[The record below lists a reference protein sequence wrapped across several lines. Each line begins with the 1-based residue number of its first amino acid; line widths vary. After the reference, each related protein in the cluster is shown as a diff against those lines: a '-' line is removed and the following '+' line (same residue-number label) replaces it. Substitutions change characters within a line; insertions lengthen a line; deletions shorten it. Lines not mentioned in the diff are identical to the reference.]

1 MSNPSPAGKRLVQS
15 AQIQIRVATLALI
28 WALMP
33 ASVASATETCTED
46 AKRMIDHLACVAD
59 TQTEPDQWRALV
71 DTLKRDAVVPTGHI
85 FHSKRANRMPPLPL
99 PQGVSAPPS
108 GPWDPRD
115 HLAARGQEIF
125 AARIGWHFNDARAA
139 LAKGIDAAKPT
150 VIVLGGQDCVWCKRL
165 IQDVMPCSAIN
176 RFAGRAVF
184 AYSDIAADPA
194 ARALADALGFKYFPA
209 IAMLDPNALILDVPS
224 RLRGFFTGRRYSKL
238 MEKYLEKTRTWKRHA
253 PTISQTDAIL
263 AKHAPA
269 TTAPPPRACDA
280 MPIWMK

>member
-1 MSNPSPAGKRLVQS
+1 MVFGVRIVAIVALLVP
-15 AQIQIRVATLALI
+15 
-28 WALMP
+28 LMAAP
-33 ASVASATETCTED
+33 TAAETCTPN
-46 AKRMIDHLACVAD
+46 AKRMIDHLACAAD
-59 TQTEPDQWRALV
+59 AQVEPARWSTLV
-71 DTLKRDAVVPTGHI
+71 DTLKRDAVVPPGHI
-85 FHSKRANRMPPLPL
+85 FHSKRANRIPPLPL
-99 PQGVSAPPS
+99 PQGVSTTPVD
-108 GPWDPRD
+108 GWDPRD
-115 HLAARGQEIF
+115 HLAAPGREIF
-125 AARIGWHFNDARAA
+125 AARIGWHVDDARRA
-139 LAKGIDAAKPT
+139 LAKGIDAGKPT

-184 AYSDIAADPA
+184 AYSDLSADPA
-194 ARALADALGFKYFPA
+194 ARALAETLGFKHFPA

-253 PTISQTDAIL
+253 PTIPQTDAIL
-263 AKHAPA
+263 ARHAPA

>member
-1 MSNPSPAGKRLVQS
+1 MVFGVRALTIIALFGSLLASP
-15 AQIQIRVATLALI
+15 VAAAACPPDPT
-28 WALMP
+28 
-33 ASVASATETCTED
+33 
-46 AKRMIDHLACVAD
+46 RMIEHLACAVNA
-59 TQTEPDQWRALV
+59 QAEPSRWRALV
-71 DTLKRDAVVPTGHI
+71 DALKHDAVVPPGHI
-85 FHSKRANRMPPLPL
+85 FHSKRANRIPPLPRA
-99 PQGVSAPPS
+99 QGISTTPVAN
-108 GPWDPRD
+108 WDPRD
-115 HLAARGQEIF
+115 HLAAPGQEIF
-125 AARIGWHFNDARAA
+125 AARIGWHFDDAQGA
-139 LAKGIDAAKPT
+139 LAKGIDAGKPT

-184 AYSDIAADPA
+184 AYSDLSADPA
-194 ARALADALGFKYFPA
+194 ARVLAEALGFKHFPA

-263 AKHAPA
+263 ARHAPA

-280 MPIWMK
+280 MPIWMR